1 MSNSQINLPKTAF
14 SMKAN
19 LPARE
24 PEILEYWQKINL
36 YRELRNS
43 SKGKE
48 KFVLHDGPPYANG
61 NIHMGTALNK
71 ILKDIIVKFHQMD
84 GKDSIYVPGWDCHG
98 LPIEWKIEEQYK
110 KNKKNKNDVPIVEFR
125 KECRLFAE
133 KWIEVHKGQFKR
145 LGVVGD
151 WENYYSTMS
160 FDAEA
165 QIVRE
170 LGKFLKEGSLYRGF
184 KPVLWSTVEKTALAD
199 AEVERVLS
207 MADGALL
214 LIDSAEGVMP
224 QTKFVLSKALK
235 QGLKP
240 IVVIN
245 KLDKADQRANEVL
258 DETFDL
264 FVSLD
269 ANEEQLDF
277 PVLYASGRSG
287 WADTEVDGP
296 RENLNPLLD
305 LILDHVKPAKFEKE
319 KPFAMLS
326 TLLYADSFL
335 GRSLVGRITQGTA
348 KANQSIK
355 AINLNGEKVDEG
367 KLTKIFRYEGTKK
380 VPIEVGE
387 AGDIVVIAGLENA
400 NVADTICDL
409 DVNEPISATPIDP
422 PTMSITI
429 TVNTSPLA
437 GKEGKK
443 LTSTQIR
450 DRLLQEA
457 QNNVGITFA
466 ENNGNDSFVVSGRG
480 ELMLEILLTQMRREG
495 FEMTVSPPKVLYQTD
510 ESGKKLEPIEE
521 ITMDLDEEYSSKVID
536 SMNRRKGKLIDLK
549 DTGKDKKRLIFHA
562 PTRGLM
568 GYTSRFL
575 TLTKGNG
582 VINRIFHSYGPFEGE
597 MEGRRNGALIA
608 MEQGKAVAFAIFNL
622 QARGEMFVTHNDPVY
637 PGMIVGLSP
646 KPGDMIINVMKG
658 KKLTNMRTQGTD
670 ENVVLTP
677 VRKMSIAEQLSM
689 LNTDEALEITPESCR
704 LRKSILDPHERKRS
718 EKSGAAA

>member
-1 MSNSQINLPKTAF
+1 MSNNIRNITIIAHVDHGKTTMIDNLMKQSGSFRDNEVVDERLMDSGELEKERGITILAKPASIN
-14 SMKAN
+14 
-19 LPARE
+19 
-24 PEILEYWQKINL
+24 W
-36 YRELRNS
+36 
-43 SKGKE
+43 
-48 KFVLHDGPPYANG
+48 
-61 NIHMGTALNK
+61 
-71 ILKDIIVKFHQMD
+71 
-84 GKDSIYVPGWDCHG
+84 KDSRVNIIDTPGHRD
-98 LPIEWKIEEQYK
+98 
-110 KNKKNKNDVPIVEFR
+110 
-125 KECRLFAE
+125 FA
-133 KWIEVHKGQFKR
+133 
-145 LGVVGD
+145 
-151 WENYYSTMS
+151 
-160 FDAEA
+160 
-165 QIVRE
+165 
-170 LGKFLKEGSLYRGF
+170 
-184 KPVLWSTVEKTALAD
+184 

-224 QTKFVLSKALK
+224 QTKFVLAKALK

-287 WADTEVDGP
+287 WASKEVDGP
-296 RENLNPLLD
+296 RENLHPLLD
-305 LILDHVKPAKFEKE
+305 LIIEHVKPAELDKT

-335 GRSLVGRITQGTA
+335 GRSLVGRISQGTA

-355 AINLNGEKVDEG
+355 AINLKGEKVDEG

-380 VPIEVGE
+380 VPIEIGE
-387 AGDIVVIAGLENA
+387 AGDIVVIAGLEKA
-400 NVADTICDL
+400 NVADTICDPEL
-409 DVNEPISATPIDP
+409 NEPIPATPIDP

-429 TVNTSPLA
+429 SVNSSPLA
-437 GKEGKK
+437 GTEGKK

-450 DRLLQEA
+450 DRLVSEA
-457 QNNVGITFA
+457 QNNVGITFSQNA
-466 ENNGNDSFVVSGRG
+466 NVDSFVISGRG

-495 FEMTVSPPKVLYQTD
+495 FEMTVSPPKVLYQKD
-510 ESGKKLEPIEE
+510 DAGNKLEPIEE
-521 ITMDLDEEYSSKVID
+521 ITVDLDEEYSSKIID
-536 SMNRRKGKLIDLK
+536 SMNRRKGKLLDLK
-549 DTGKDKKRLIFHA
+549 DTGKNKKRLVFHA

-575 TLTKGNG
+575 TLTKGTG
-582 VINRIFHSYGPFEGE
+582 VINRIFHGYGKFEGE
-597 MEGRRNGALIA
+597 MDGRKNGALIS
-608 MEQGKAVAFAIFNL
+608 MSTGKAVAFAIFNL

-637 PGMIVGLSP
+637 EGMIVGLTP

-658 KKLTNMRTQGTD
+658 KQLTNMRTQGTD

-677 VRKMSIAEQLSM
+677 VRQMSIAEQLSM
-689 LNTDEALEITPESCR
+689 LNTDEALEITPKSLR
-704 LRKSILDPHERKRS
+704 LRKAILNPHDRKKS

>member
-1 MSNSQINLPKTAF
+1 MSQEIRNITIIAHVDHGKTTLIDNLMKQSGSFRENEIVDERLMDSGELEKERGITILAKPASINWKNS
-14 SMKAN
+14 
-19 LPARE
+19 R
-24 PEILEYWQKINL
+24 
-36 YRELRNS
+36 
-43 SKGKE
+43 
-48 KFVLHDGPPYANG
+48 V
-61 NIHMGTALNK
+61 NIIDT
-71 ILKDIIVKFHQMD
+71 
-84 GKDSIYVPGWDCHG
+84 PGHRD
-98 LPIEWKIEEQYK
+98 
-110 KNKKNKNDVPIVEFR
+110 
-125 KECRLFAE
+125 FA
-133 KWIEVHKGQFKR
+133 
-145 LGVVGD
+145 
-151 WENYYSTMS
+151 
-160 FDAEA
+160 
-165 QIVRE
+165 
-170 LGKFLKEGSLYRGF
+170 
-184 KPVLWSTVEKTALAD
+184 

-224 QTKFVLSKALK
+224 QTKFVLAKALK

-245 KLDKADQRANEVL
+245 KLDKTDQRADEVL

-269 ANEEQLDF
+269 ANEDQLDF
-277 PVLYASGRSG
+277 PVIYASGRSG
-287 WADTEVDGP
+287 WADKEVNGP

-305 LILDHVKPAKFEKE
+305 QIIDHVKPAKLDKS

-326 TLLYADSFL
+326 TLLYSDSFL

-348 KANQSIK
+348 KANQVIK
-355 AINLNGEKVDEG
+355 AINLKGEKVDEG
-367 KLTKIFRYEGTKK
+367 RLTKIFRYEGTKK

-387 AGDIVVIAGLENA
+387 AGDIVVIAGLEKA

-409 DVNEPISATPIDP
+409 EVKEPISATPIDP

-437 GKEGKK
+437 GTEGKK
-443 LTSTQIR
+443 LTSTQIK
-450 DRLLQEA
+450 DRLVQEA
-457 QNNVGITFA
+457 QNNVGISFA
-466 ENNGNDSFVVSGRG
+466 ENEGNDSFVVSGRG

-495 FEMTVSPPKVLYQTD
+495 FEMTVSPPKVLFQKD
-510 ESGKKLEPIEE
+510 NDGKKLEPIEE
-521 ITMDLDEEYSSKVID
+521 ITVDIDEEYSSKVID
-536 SMNRRKGKLIDLK
+536 SMNKRKGKLLDLK
-549 DTGKDKKRLIFHA
+549 DTGKNKKRLIFHA

-568 GYTSRFL
+568 GYTSKFL

-582 VINRIFHSYGPFEGE
+582 VINRIFHGYGAFVGD
-597 MEGRRNGALIA
+597 MEGRRNGALIS

-637 PGMIVGLSP
+637 AGMIVGLTP

-670 ENVVLTP
+670 ENVILTP

-689 LNTDEALEITPESCR
+689 LNTDEALEITPISCR
-704 LRKSILDPHERKRS
+704 LRKAILDPHERKKS

>member
-1 MSNSQINLPKTAF
+1 MSNNIRNITIIAHVDHGKTTMIDNLMKQSGSFRDNEVVDERLMDSGELEKERGITILAKPASIN
-14 SMKAN
+14 
-19 LPARE
+19 
-24 PEILEYWQKINL
+24 W
-36 YRELRNS
+36 
-43 SKGKE
+43 
-48 KFVLHDGPPYANG
+48 
-61 NIHMGTALNK
+61 
-71 ILKDIIVKFHQMD
+71 
-84 GKDSIYVPGWDCHG
+84 KDSRVNIIDTPGHRD
-98 LPIEWKIEEQYK
+98 
-110 KNKKNKNDVPIVEFR
+110 
-125 KECRLFAE
+125 FA
-133 KWIEVHKGQFKR
+133 
-145 LGVVGD
+145 
-151 WENYYSTMS
+151 
-160 FDAEA
+160 
-165 QIVRE
+165 
-170 LGKFLKEGSLYRGF
+170 
-184 KPVLWSTVEKTALAD
+184 

-224 QTKFVLSKALK
+224 QTKFVLAKALK

-287 WADTEVDGP
+287 WASKEVDGP
-296 RENLNPLLD
+296 RENLHPLLD
-305 LILDHVKPAKFEKE
+305 LIIEHVKPAELDKT

-335 GRSLVGRITQGTA
+335 GRSLVGRISQGTA
-348 KANQSIK
+348 KANQPIK
-355 AINLNGEKVDEG
+355 AINLKGEKVDEG

-380 VPIEVGE
+380 VPIEIGE
-387 AGDIVVIAGLENA
+387 AGDIVVIAGLEKA
-400 NVADTICDL
+400 NVADTICDPEL
-409 DVNEPISATPIDP
+409 NEPIPATPIDP

-429 TVNTSPLA
+429 SVNSSPLA
-437 GKEGKK
+437 GTEGKK

-450 DRLLQEA
+450 DRLVSEA
-457 QNNVGITFA
+457 QNNVGITFSQNA
-466 ENNGNDSFVVSGRG
+466 NVDSFVISGRG

-495 FEMTVSPPKVLYQTD
+495 FEMTVSPPKVLYQKD
-510 ESGKKLEPIEE
+510 DAGNKLEPIEE
-521 ITMDLDEEYSSKVID
+521 ITVDLDEEYSSKIID
-536 SMNRRKGKLIDLK
+536 SMNRRKGELLDLK
-549 DTGKDKKRLIFHA
+549 DTGKNKKRLVFHA

-575 TLTKGNG
+575 TLTKGTG
-582 VINRIFHSYGPFEGE
+582 VINRIFHGYGKFEGE
-597 MEGRRNGALIA
+597 MDGRKNGALIS
-608 MEQGKAVAFAIFNL
+608 MSTGKAVAFAIFNL

-637 PGMIVGLSP
+637 EGMIVGLTP

-658 KKLTNMRTQGTD
+658 KQLTNMRTQGTD

-677 VRKMSIAEQLSM
+677 VRQMSIAEQLSM

-704 LRKSILDPHERKRS
+704 LRKAILDPHERKRN
-718 EKSGAAA
+718 EKAGAAA

>member
-1 MSNSQINLPKTAF
+1 MSNNIRNITIIAHVDHGKTTMIDNLMKQSGSFRDNEIIDERLMDSGELEKERGITILAKPASIN
-14 SMKAN
+14 
-19 LPARE
+19 
-24 PEILEYWQKINL
+24 W
-36 YRELRNS
+36 
-43 SKGKE
+43 
-48 KFVLHDGPPYANG
+48 
-61 NIHMGTALNK
+61 
-71 ILKDIIVKFHQMD
+71 
-84 GKDSIYVPGWDCHG
+84 KDSRVNIIDTPGHRD
-98 LPIEWKIEEQYK
+98 
-110 KNKKNKNDVPIVEFR
+110 
-125 KECRLFAE
+125 FA
-133 KWIEVHKGQFKR
+133 
-145 LGVVGD
+145 
-151 WENYYSTMS
+151 
-160 FDAEA
+160 
-165 QIVRE
+165 
-170 LGKFLKEGSLYRGF
+170 
-184 KPVLWSTVEKTALAD
+184 

-224 QTKFVLSKALK
+224 QTKFVLAKALK

-287 WADTEVDGP
+287 WASKEVDGP
-296 RENLNPLLD
+296 RENLHPLLD
-305 LILDHVKPAKFEKE
+305 LIIEHVKPAELDKT

-335 GRSLVGRITQGTA
+335 GRSLVGRISQGTA
-348 KANQSIK
+348 KANQPIK
-355 AINLNGEKVDEG
+355 AINLKGEKVDEG

-387 AGDIVVIAGLENA
+387 AGDIVVIAGLEKA
-400 NVADTICDL
+400 NVADTICDPEL
-409 DVNEPISATPIDP
+409 NDPIPATPIDP

-429 TVNTSPLA
+429 SVNSSPLA
-437 GKEGKK
+437 GTEGKK

-450 DRLLQEA
+450 DRLISEA
-457 QNNVGITFA
+457 QNNVGITFSQ
-466 ENNGNDSFVVSGRG
+466 NTNVDSFVISGRG

-495 FEMTVSPPKVLYQTD
+495 FEMTVSPPKVLFQKD
-510 ESGKKLEPIEE
+510 EAGNKLEPIEE
-521 ITMDLDEEYSSKVID
+521 ITVDLDEEFSSKIID
-536 SMNRRKGKLIDLK
+536 SMNRRKGKLLDLK
-549 DTGKDKKRLIFHA
+549 DTGKDKKRLVFHA

-575 TLTKGNG
+575 TLTKGTG
-582 VINRIFHSYGPFEGE
+582 VINRIFHGYGKFEGE
-597 MEGRRNGALIA
+597 MDGRKNGALIS
-608 MEQGKAVAFAIFNL
+608 MSTGKAVAFAIFNL

-637 PGMIVGLSP
+637 EGMIVGLTP

-658 KKLTNMRTQGTD
+658 KQLTNMRTQGTD
-670 ENVVLTP
+670 ENVVLIP
-677 VRKMSIAEQLSM
+677 VRQMSIAEQLSM
-689 LNTDEALEITPESCR
+689 LNTDEALEITPQSLR
-704 LRKSILDPHERKRS
+704 LRKAILNPHDRKRS

>member
-1 MSNSQINLPKTAF
+1 MSNNIRNITIIAHVDHGKTTMIDNLMKQSGSFRDNEVVDERLMDSGELEKERGITILAKPASIN
-14 SMKAN
+14 
-19 LPARE
+19 
-24 PEILEYWQKINL
+24 WQDS
-36 YRELRNS
+36 R
-43 SKGKE
+43 
-48 KFVLHDGPPYANG
+48 V
-61 NIHMGTALNK
+61 NIIDT
-71 ILKDIIVKFHQMD
+71 
-84 GKDSIYVPGWDCHG
+84 PGHRD
-98 LPIEWKIEEQYK
+98 
-110 KNKKNKNDVPIVEFR
+110 
-125 KECRLFAE
+125 FA
-133 KWIEVHKGQFKR
+133 
-145 LGVVGD
+145 
-151 WENYYSTMS
+151 
-160 FDAEA
+160 
-165 QIVRE
+165 
-170 LGKFLKEGSLYRGF
+170 
-184 KPVLWSTVEKTALAD
+184 

-224 QTKFVLSKALK
+224 QTKFVLAKALK

-287 WADTEVDGP
+287 WASKEVDGP
-296 RENLNPLLD
+296 RENLHPLLD
-305 LILDHVKPAKFEKE
+305 LIIEHVKPAELDKT

-335 GRSLVGRITQGTA
+335 GRSLVGRISQGTA
-348 KANQSIK
+348 KANQPIK

-380 VPIEVGE
+380 VPIEIGE
-387 AGDIVVIAGLENA
+387 AGDIVVIAGLEKA
-400 NVADTICDL
+400 NVAETICDPEL
-409 DVNEPISATPIDP
+409 NEPIPATPIDP

-429 TVNTSPLA
+429 SVNSSPLA
-437 GKEGKK
+437 GTEGKK

-450 DRLLQEA
+450 DRLVSEA
-457 QNNVGITFA
+457 QNNVGITFSQNA
-466 ENNGNDSFVVSGRG
+466 NVDSFVISGRG

-495 FEMTVSPPKVLYQTD
+495 FEMTVSPPKVLFQKD
-510 ESGKKLEPIEE
+510 EAGNKLEPIEE
-521 ITMDLDEEYSSKVID
+521 ITVDLDEEFSSKIID
-536 SMNRRKGKLIDLK
+536 SMNRRKGKLLDLK
-549 DTGKDKKRLIFHA
+549 DTGKDKKRLVFHA

-575 TLTKGNG
+575 TLTKGTG
-582 VINRIFHSYGPFEGE
+582 VINRIFHGYGKFEGE
-597 MEGRRNGALIA
+597 MDGRKNGALIS
-608 MEQGKAVAFAIFNL
+608 MSTGKAVAFAIFNL

-637 PGMIVGLSP
+637 EGMIVGLTP

-658 KKLTNMRTQGTD
+658 KQLTNMRTQGTD

-677 VRKMSIAEQLSM
+677 VRQMSIAEQLSM
-689 LNTDEALEITPESCR
+689 LNTDEALEITPKSLR
-704 LRKSILDPHERKRS
+704 LRKAILNPHDRKKS

>member
-1 MSNSQINLPKTAF
+1 MTNNIRNITIIAHVDHGKTTLIDNLMKQSGSFRENEVVDERLMDTGELEKERGITILAKPASINWKG
-14 SMKAN
+14 S
-19 LPARE
+19 R
-24 PEILEYWQKINL
+24 IN
-36 YRELRNS
+36 
-43 SKGKE
+43 
-48 KFVLHDGPPYANG
+48 
-61 NIHMGTALNK
+61 
-71 ILKDIIVKFHQMD
+71 IID
-84 GKDSIYVPGWDCHG
+84 TPGHRD
-98 LPIEWKIEEQYK
+98 
-110 KNKKNKNDVPIVEFR
+110 
-125 KECRLFAE
+125 FA
-133 KWIEVHKGQFKR
+133 
-145 LGVVGD
+145 
-151 WENYYSTMS
+151 
-160 FDAEA
+160 
-165 QIVRE
+165 
-170 LGKFLKEGSLYRGF
+170 
-184 KPVLWSTVEKTALAD
+184 

-245 KLDKADQRANEVL
+245 KLDKTDQRANEVL

-287 WADTEVDGP
+287 WADIEVEGP
-296 RENLNPLLD
+296 RKNLNPLLD
-305 LILDHVKPAKFEKE
+305 KIIEHVKPAQLDKS

-348 KANQSIK
+348 KANQAIK
-355 AINLNGEKVDEG
+355 AINLKGDKVDEG
-367 KLTKIFRYEGTKK
+367 RLTKIFRYEGTKK
-380 VPIEVGE
+380 VPIEIGE
-387 AGDIVVIAGLENA
+387 AGDIVVIAGLEKA

-409 DVNEPISATPIDP
+409 EINEAISATPIDP

-437 GKEGKK
+437 GTEGKK

-450 DRLLQEA
+450 DRLIQEA
-457 QNNVGITFA
+457 QNNVGITFS
-466 ENNGNDSFVVSGRG
+466 ENEGNDSFVVSGRG

-495 FEMTVSPPKVLYQTD
+495 FEMTVSPPKVLYKKD
-510 ESGKKLEPIEE
+510 ENGNKLEPIEE
-521 ITMDLDEEYSSKVID
+521 ITMDLDEEYSSKIID
-536 SMNRRKGKLIDLK
+536 SMNRRKGKLIELK
-549 DTGKDKKRLIFHA
+549 DTGKNKKRLIFHA

-582 VINRIFHSYGPFEGE
+582 VINRIFHAYGPFEGN
-597 MEGRRNGALIA
+597 MEGRRNGALIS

-689 LNTDEALEITPESCR
+689 LNMDEALEITPESCR
-704 LRKSILDPHERKRS
+704 LRKAILDPHERKKS

>member
-1 MSNSQINLPKTAF
+1 MSNNIRNITIIAHVDHGKTTMIYNLMKQSGSFRENEVVDERLMDSGELEKERGITILAKPASIDWQGTRIN
-14 SMKAN
+14 
-19 LPARE
+19 
-24 PEILEYWQKINL
+24 
-36 YRELRNS
+36 
-43 SKGKE
+43 
-48 KFVLHDGPPYANG
+48 
-61 NIHMGTALNK
+61 
-71 ILKDIIVKFHQMD
+71 IID
-84 GKDSIYVPGWDCHG
+84 TPGHRD
-98 LPIEWKIEEQYK
+98 
-110 KNKKNKNDVPIVEFR
+110 
-125 KECRLFAE
+125 FA
-133 KWIEVHKGQFKR
+133 
-145 LGVVGD
+145 
-151 WENYYSTMS
+151 
-160 FDAEA
+160 
-165 QIVRE
+165 
-170 LGKFLKEGSLYRGF
+170 
-184 KPVLWSTVEKTALAD
+184 

-224 QTKFVLSKALK
+224 QTKFVLAKALK

-277 PVLYASGRSG
+277 PVMYASGRSG
-287 WADTEVDGP
+287 WADKEVDGP
-296 RENLNPLLD
+296 RENLHPLLD
-305 LILDHVKPAKFEKE
+305 LIIEHVKPADLDKT

-335 GRSLVGRITQGTA
+335 GRSLVGKISQGTA
-348 KANQSIK
+348 KANQAIK
-355 AINLNGEKVDEG
+355 AINLKGEKVDEG
-367 KLTKIFRYEGTKK
+367 RLTKIFRYEGTKK

-387 AGDIVVIAGLENA
+387 AGDIVVIAGLEKA

-409 DVNEPISATPIDP
+409 EVNDPLPATPIDP

-429 TVNTSPLA
+429 SVNSSPLA
-437 GKEGKK
+437 GTEGKK

-450 DRLLQEA
+450 DRLVTEA
-457 QNNVGITFA
+457 QNNVGI
-466 ENNGNDSFVVSGRG
+466 SFSQNANVDAFVISGRG

-495 FEMTVSPPKVLYQTD
+495 FEMTVSPPKVLYQKD
-510 ESGKKLEPIEE
+510 DNGNRLEPIEE
-521 ITMDLDEEYSSKVID
+521 ITVDVDEEFSSKIID
-536 SMNRRKGKLIDLK
+536 SMNRRKGKLLDLK

-575 TLTKGNG
+575 TLTKGTG
-582 VINRIFHSYGPFEGE
+582 VINRIFHGYGKFEGE
-597 MEGRRNGALIA
+597 MDGRKNGALISMA
-608 MEQGKAVAFAIFNL
+608 NGKAVAFAIFNL

-637 PGMIVGLSP
+637 EGMIVGLAP

-658 KKLTNMRTQGTD
+658 KQLTNMRTQGTD

-677 VRKMSIAEQLSM
+677 VRQMSIAEQLSM
-689 LNTDEALEITPESCR
+689 LNTDEALEITPKSLR
-704 LRKSILDPHERKRS
+704 LRKAILNPNDRKKN
-718 EKSGAAA
+718 EKSGTPL

>member
-1 MSNSQINLPKTAF
+1 MNNSIRNITIIAHVDHGKTTLIDNLMKQSGSFRENEIVDERLMDSGELEKERGITILAKPASINWK
-14 SMKAN
+14 
-19 LPARE
+19 
-24 PEILEYWQKINL
+24 
-36 YRELRNS
+36 NS
-43 SKGKE
+43 R
-48 KFVLHDGPPYANG
+48 V
-61 NIHMGTALNK
+61 NIIDT
-71 ILKDIIVKFHQMD
+71 
-84 GKDSIYVPGWDCHG
+84 PGHRD
-98 LPIEWKIEEQYK
+98 
-110 KNKKNKNDVPIVEFR
+110 
-125 KECRLFAE
+125 FA
-133 KWIEVHKGQFKR
+133 
-145 LGVVGD
+145 
-151 WENYYSTMS
+151 
-160 FDAEA
+160 
-165 QIVRE
+165 
-170 LGKFLKEGSLYRGF
+170 
-184 KPVLWSTVEKTALAD
+184 

-214 LIDSAEGVMP
+214 LIDSTEGVMP
-224 QTKFVLSKALK
+224 QTKFVLAKALR

-245 KLDKADQRANEVL
+245 KLDKPDQRANEVL
-258 DETFDL
+258 EETFDL

-287 WADTEVDGP
+287 WASKELDGP

-305 LILDHVKPAKFEKE
+305 LIIDQVKPAEFDKS

-335 GRSLVGRITQGTA
+335 GRSLVGRISQGTA
-348 KANQSIK
+348 KANQQIK
-355 AINLNGEKVDEG
+355 AINLQREKVDEG
-367 KLTKIFRYEGTKK
+367 RLTKIFRYEGTKK
-380 VPIEVGE
+380 VPIDVGE
-387 AGDIVVIAGLENA
+387 AGDIVVIAGLEKA

-409 DVNEPISATPIDP
+409 DVNEPIAATPIDP

-429 TVNTSPLA
+429 TVNSSPLA
-437 GKEGKK
+437 GIEGKK

-450 DRLLQEA
+450 DRLVLEA
-457 QNNVGITFA
+457 QNNVGITFS
-466 ENNGNDSFVVSGRG
+466 ENTGKDSFEISGRG

-495 FEMTVSPPKVLYQTD
+495 FEMTVSPPKVLF
-510 ESGKKLEPIEE
+510 KKDDNGNRLEPIEE

-582 VINRIFHSYGPFEGE
+582 VINRIFHSYGKFEGE
-597 MEGRRNGALIA
+597 MEVRRNGALIS
-608 MEQGKAVAFAIFNL
+608 MEKGKAVAFAIYNL
-622 QARGEMFVTHNDPVY
+622 QARGEMFVTHNDSVY
-637 PGMIVGLSP
+637 AGMIVGLAP

-677 VRKMSIAEQLSM
+677 IRKMSIAEQLSI
-689 LNTDEALEITPESCR
+689 LNGDEALEITPKSCR
-704 LRKSILDPHERKRS
+704 LRKAILDPHERKKS
-718 EKSGAAA
+718 EKSGAAGGMPPGGMGGMGM

>member
-1 MSNSQINLPKTAF
+1 MSNNIRNITIIAHVDHGKTTMIDNLMKQSGSFRENEVVDERLMDSGELEKERGITILAKPASIN
-14 SMKAN
+14 
-19 LPARE
+19 
-24 PEILEYWQKINL
+24 W
-36 YRELRNS
+36 
-43 SKGKE
+43 
-48 KFVLHDGPPYANG
+48 
-61 NIHMGTALNK
+61 
-71 ILKDIIVKFHQMD
+71 
-84 GKDSIYVPGWDCHG
+84 KDSRVNIIDTPGHRD
-98 LPIEWKIEEQYK
+98 
-110 KNKKNKNDVPIVEFR
+110 
-125 KECRLFAE
+125 FA
-133 KWIEVHKGQFKR
+133 
-145 LGVVGD
+145 
-151 WENYYSTMS
+151 
-160 FDAEA
+160 
-165 QIVRE
+165 
-170 LGKFLKEGSLYRGF
+170 
-184 KPVLWSTVEKTALAD
+184 

-224 QTKFVLSKALK
+224 QTKFVLAKALK

-287 WADTEVDGP
+287 WASKEVDGP
-296 RENLNPLLD
+296 RENLHPLLD
-305 LILDHVKPAKFEKE
+305 LIIDHVKPANLDKT

-335 GRSLVGRITQGTA
+335 GRSLVGRISQGTA
-348 KANQSIK
+348 KANQPIK
-355 AINLNGEKVDEG
+355 AINLKGEKVDEG

-380 VPIEVGE
+380 VPIELGE
-387 AGDIVVIAGLENA
+387 AGDIVVIAGLEKA
-400 NVADTICDL
+400 NVADTICDPEL
-409 DVNEPISATPIDP
+409 NDPIPATPIDP

-429 TVNTSPLA
+429 SVNSSPLA
-437 GKEGKK
+437 GTEGKK

-450 DRLLQEA
+450 DRLISEA
-457 QNNVGITFA
+457 QNNVGITFSQNA
-466 ENNGNDSFVVSGRG
+466 NVDSFVISGRG

-495 FEMTVSPPKVLYQTD
+495 FEMTVSPPKVLYQKD
-510 ESGKKLEPIEE
+510 GNGNKLEPIEE
-521 ITMDLDEEYSSKVID
+521 ITVDLDEEFSSKIID
-536 SMNRRKGKLIDLK
+536 SMNRRKGKLLDLK
-549 DTGKDKKRLIFHA
+549 DTGKDKKRLVFHA

-575 TLTKGNG
+575 TLTKGTG
-582 VINRIFHSYGPFEGE
+582 VINRIFHGYGKFEGE
-597 MEGRRNGALIA
+597 MDGRKNGALIS
-608 MEQGKAVAFAIFNL
+608 MSTGKAVAFAIFNL

-637 PGMIVGLSP
+637 EGMIVGLTP

-658 KKLTNMRTQGTD
+658 KQLTNMRTQGTD

-677 VRKMSIAEQLSM
+677 VRQMSIAEQLSM
-689 LNTDEALEITPESCR
+689 LNTDEALEITPKSLR
-704 LRKSILDPHERKRS
+704 LRKAILNPHDRKKS

>member
-1 MSNSQINLPKTAF
+1 MSNNIRNITIIAHVDHGKTTMIDNL
-14 SMKAN
+14 MKQSGSFRENEVVDERLMDSGELEKERGITILAK
-19 LPARE
+19 PAS
-24 PEILEYWQKINL
+24 IDWQGT
-36 YRELRNS
+36 R
-43 SKGKE
+43 
-48 KFVLHDGPPYANG
+48 V
-61 NIHMGTALNK
+61 NIIDT
-71 ILKDIIVKFHQMD
+71 
-84 GKDSIYVPGWDCHG
+84 PGHRD
-98 LPIEWKIEEQYK
+98 
-110 KNKKNKNDVPIVEFR
+110 
-125 KECRLFAE
+125 FA
-133 KWIEVHKGQFKR
+133 
-145 LGVVGD
+145 
-151 WENYYSTMS
+151 
-160 FDAEA
+160 
-165 QIVRE
+165 
-170 LGKFLKEGSLYRGF
+170 
-184 KPVLWSTVEKTALAD
+184 

-224 QTKFVLSKALK
+224 QTKFVLAKALK

-277 PVLYASGRSG
+277 PVMYASGRSG
-287 WADTEVDGP
+287 WADKEVDGP
-296 RENLNPLLD
+296 RENLHPLLD
-305 LILDHVKPAKFEKE
+305 LIIEHVKPADLDKT

-335 GRSLVGRITQGTA
+335 GRSLVGKISQGTA
-348 KANQSIK
+348 KANQAIK
-355 AINLNGEKVDEG
+355 AINLKGEKVDEG
-367 KLTKIFRYEGTKK
+367 RLTKIFRYEGTKK

-387 AGDIVVIAGLENA
+387 AGDIVVIAGLEKA

-409 DVNEPISATPIDP
+409 EVNDPLPATPIDP

-429 TVNTSPLA
+429 SVNSSPLA
-437 GKEGKK
+437 GTEGKK

-450 DRLLQEA
+450 DRLVTEA
-457 QNNVGITFA
+457 QNNVGI
-466 ENNGNDSFVVSGRG
+466 SFSQNANVDAFVISGRG

-495 FEMTVSPPKVLYQTD
+495 FEMTVSPPKVLYQKD
-510 ESGKKLEPIEE
+510 DNGNRLEPIEE
-521 ITMDLDEEYSSKVID
+521 ITVDVDEEFSSKIID
-536 SMNRRKGKLIDLK
+536 SMNRRKGKLLDLK

-575 TLTKGNG
+575 TLTKGTG
-582 VINRIFHSYGPFEGE
+582 VINRIFHGYGKFEGE
-597 MEGRRNGALIA
+597 MDGRKNGALISMA
-608 MEQGKAVAFAIFNL
+608 NGKAVAFAIFNL

-637 PGMIVGLSP
+637 EGMIVGLAP

-658 KKLTNMRTQGTD
+658 KQLTNMRTQGTD

-677 VRKMSIAEQLSM
+677 VRQMSIAEQLSM
-689 LNTDEALEITPESCR
+689 LNTDEALEITPKSLR
-704 LRKSILDPHERKRS
+704 LRKAILNPNDRKKN
-718 EKSGAAA
+718 EKSGTPL